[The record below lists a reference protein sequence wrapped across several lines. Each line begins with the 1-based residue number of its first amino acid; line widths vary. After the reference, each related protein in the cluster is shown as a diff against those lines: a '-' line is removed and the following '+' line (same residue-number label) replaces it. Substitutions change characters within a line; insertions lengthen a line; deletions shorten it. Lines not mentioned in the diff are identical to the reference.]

1 MGDEKRF
8 EQTGSGRW
16 IQWSTGW
23 TYADMLSTEEYV
35 RHVDNVDV
43 QTVFELFLELFV
55 FVQVALFVPNAMVLQ
70 NLFDPLALVKR

>member
-1 MGDEKRF
+1 
-8 EQTGSGRW
+8 
-16 IQWSTGW
+16 
-23 TYADMLSTEEYV
+23 MLSTEEYV